1 MSAFPRRLQHAT
13 PVVCSVRGYFSDQ
26 ETSDKLGSA
35 KQGTSGVAK
44 GLEGA
49 VLGDVGEK
57 NTYSV
62 SRKGK
67 KEKTKQTKQTKTK
80 NR

>member
-1 MSAFPRRLQHAT
+1 M
-13 PVVCSVRGYFSDQ
+13 RGYFSDQ

-80 NR
+80 NH